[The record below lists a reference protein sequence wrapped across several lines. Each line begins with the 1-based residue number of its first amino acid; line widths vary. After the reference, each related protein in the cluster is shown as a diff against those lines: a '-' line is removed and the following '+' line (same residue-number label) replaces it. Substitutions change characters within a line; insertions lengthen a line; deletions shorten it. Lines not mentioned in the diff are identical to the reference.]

1 MNVIQWN
8 RRYTNKHMWPQ
19 VTWSPPE
26 QAPLYS
32 FGMFHVEY
40 IQQYASNTSCSTP
53 PRACKQGAFRRSLGQ
68 KNMFIHWI
76 FRWHLAC
83 LDKKVDIG
91 KFLMVFNTHRTGI
104 TVDWTPKKLTE
115 IGKKLVIFS
124 ILCIYPS
131 ICCWPLIAQGT
142 GCLYKSWIYPCC
154 H

>member
-1 MNVIQWN
+1 MEYTQ
-8 RRYTNKHMWPQ
+8 TNKCHQRLPGLHRNRHLCILSECSMWS
-19 VTWSPPE
+19 TSNSTLLTHLAPPHLE
-26 QAPLYS
+26 PANRGHLDT
-32 FGMFHVEY
+32 FL
-40 IQQYASNTSCSTP
+40 A
-53 PRACKQGAFRRSLGQ
+53 

-131 ICCWPLIAQGT
+131 IYCWPLIAQGT